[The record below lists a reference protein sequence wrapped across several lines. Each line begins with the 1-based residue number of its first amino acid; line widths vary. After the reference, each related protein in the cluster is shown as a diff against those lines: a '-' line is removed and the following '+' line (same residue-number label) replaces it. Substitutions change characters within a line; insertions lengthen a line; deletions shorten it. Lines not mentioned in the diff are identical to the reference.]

1 MSTLYN
7 ENLRK
12 ADINISTVG
21 DNTIIAAPTTQ
32 GNYLAI
38 DFISF
43 IPTTAVTVQ
52 FKNGT
57 VAEGQTNYGGALP
70 LDAKQALTW
79 ENAIGNEHGII
90 TLAPNKSFV
99 MNLDTSTQVGGLI
112 RYREVGN

>member
-1 MSTLYN
+1 MGNYDVGAA

-12 ADINISTVG
+12 ADINENTSG
-21 DNTIIAAPTTQ
+21 DNEIIPAPSTT

-43 IPTTAVTVQ
+43 IPTTAVVVQ
-52 FKNGT
+52 FKSGS
-57 VAEGQTNYGGALP
+57 TNYGGALP

-79 ENAIGNEHGII
+79 ENTIQNTKGVI
-90 TLAPNKSFV
+90 TCAPNEAFV
-99 MNLDTSTQVGGLI
+99 MNLDGNVQVGGLV

>member
-12 ADINISTVG
+12 ADINISTAG
-21 DNTIIAAPTTQ
+21 DNTIIAAPATD

-38 DFISF
+38 DFISL
-43 IPTTAVTVQ
+43 IPTTGDTIQ
-52 FKNGT
+52 FKTGS
-57 VAEGQTNYGGALP
+57 TNYGGPLP

-79 ENAIGNEHGII
+79 ENAIGNEHGVI
-90 TLAPNKSFV
+90 TCVPNQAFV
-99 MNLDTSTQVGGLI
+99 INLGSNTQVGGVI

>member
-12 ADINISTVG
+12 ADININTSG
-21 DNTIIAAPTTQ
+21 NNTIIAAPTKP

-38 DFISF
+38 DFVSL
-43 IPTTAVTVQ
+43 IPTTAATLQ
-52 FKNGT
+52 FKSDS
-57 VAEGQTNYGGALP
+57 TNYGGPLP

-90 TLAPNKSFV
+90 TCDPNQAFV
-99 MNLDTSTQVGGLI
+99 INLDGNVQVGGMLK
-112 RYREVGN
+112 YREVGN